1 LKDRQFEVSVA
12 AESEPGEEDMTIVS
26 RGEITATE
34 MAIKAD
40 IDPKRFR
47 QALRNEQLPWHVH
60 NARWT
65 VLRGS
70 KEHSDMKRVLG
81 RLLSH

>member
-1 LKDRQFEVSVA
+1 MKDRQFEVSVA

-60 NARWT
+60 NACWT

-70 KEHSDMKRVLG
+70 KEHSDMKLVLG
-81 RLLSH
+81 RLPSN

>member
-1 LKDRQFEVSVA
+1 
-12 AESEPGEEDMTIVS
+12 MTIVS